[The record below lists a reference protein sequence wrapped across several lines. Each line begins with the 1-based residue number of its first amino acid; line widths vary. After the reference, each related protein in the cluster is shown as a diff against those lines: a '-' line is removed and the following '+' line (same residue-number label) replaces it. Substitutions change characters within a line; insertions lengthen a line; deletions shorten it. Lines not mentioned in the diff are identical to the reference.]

1 MNKLSE
7 IFKKK
12 AFISFITCGDPDL
25 DSTILFVDKMIE
37 AGVSLIELGIP
48 FSDPIA
54 EGDVI
59 SEADIRALKSK
70 TTTDKIFDAV
80 KKIRIKHKDFPLV
93 FMTYANPV
101 FSYGYD
107 KFFKKCEELNMLG
120 AIIPDLPFEERDE
133 AVIIAKKYNQTIIS
147 MIAPTSEDRIK
158 KIALKSEGF
167 IYLVSSLGVTGMRD
181 TFSSNLEDIVKKIKE
196 YTKTPVAIGF
206 GIKNEEQAYKMAKL
220 ADGAIVGSAIV
231 SIIAKYGS
239 DAAPY
244 VYEYCTKMVEACN
257 KAN

>member
-120 AIIPDLPFEERDE
+120 AIIPDLPFEERNE

-181 TFSSNLEDIVKKIKE
+181 TFSSNLEEIVKKIKE

>member
-1 MNKLSE
+1 MNRFDE
-7 IFKKK
+7 IFNKK

-25 DSTILFVDKMIE
+25 DSTIVFVDKMIE

-54 EGDVI
+54 EGEVI

-80 KKIRIKHKDFPLV
+80 KKIRLKHPSFPLI

-101 FSYGYD
+101 YSYGYD
-107 KFFKKCEELNMLG
+107 KFFKKCQELNMLG
-120 AIIPDLPFEERDE
+120 AIIPDLPYEEHDE
-133 AVIIAKKYNQTIIS
+133 AATVAKKYDQTIIS
-147 MIAPTSEDRIK
+147 MIAPTSEDRIE
-158 KIALKSEGF
+158 KIAKQAEGF

-181 TFSSNLEDIVKKIKE
+181 TFSSNLDEIVKKIKE
-196 YTKTPVAIGF
+196 FTKTPVAIGF
-206 GIKNEEQAYKMAKL
+206 GIKTEEQAYNMAKL
-220 ADGAIVGSAIV
+220 SDGAIVGSAIV
-231 SIIAKYGS
+231 SIIAKYGRE
-239 DAAPY
+239 AAPY
-244 VYEYCTKMVEACN
+244 IYEYSKKMVDACS

>member
-1 MNKLSE
+1 MNKFNE

-12 AFISFITCGDPDL
+12 AFIAFITAGDPDL
-25 DSTILFVDKMIE
+25 DSTIEFVDKMID

-54 EGDVI
+54 EGEVI
-59 SEADIRALKSK
+59 SEADIRALKAK

-80 KKIRIKHKDFPLV
+80 KKIRFKHKDFPLV

-101 FSYGYD
+101 YSYGYD

-120 AIIPDLPFEERDE
+120 SIIPDLPFEEHNE
-133 AVIIAKKYNQTIIS
+133 ASDIAKKYNQTIIS
-147 MIAPTSEDRIK
+147 MIAPTSEDRIE
-158 KIALKSEGF
+158 KIAKQAEGF

-181 TFSSNLEDIVKKIKE
+181 TFSSNLDEIVKKIKE
-196 YTKTPVAIGF
+196 FTNTPVAIGF
-206 GIKNEEQAYKMAKL
+206 GIKSEEQAYNMAKL
-220 ADGAIVGSAIV
+220 SNGAIVGSAIV
-231 SIIAKYGS
+231 SIIAKYGK
-239 DAAPY
+239 DASPY
-244 VYEYCTKMVEACN
+244 VYEFSKKMVDACN

>member
-12 AFISFITCGDPDL
+12 AFISFVTCGDPDL

-206 GIKNEEQAYKMAKL
+206 GIKNEEQAYNMAKL

>member
-12 AFISFITCGDPDL
+12 AFISFVTCGDPDL

-206 GIKNEEQAYKMAKL
+206 GIKNEEQAYNMTKL

>member
-1 MNKLSE
+1 MNKISE

>member
-70 TTTDKIFDAV
+70 TTTDKIFVAV

-181 TFSSNLEDIVKKIKE
+181 TFSSNLEEIVKKIKE

-206 GIKNEEQAYKMAKL
+206 GIKNEEQAYNMAKL

-231 SIIAKYGS
+231 SIIAKYGKG
-239 DAAPY
+239 AAPY

>member
-1 MNKLSE
+1 MNS
-7 IFKKK
+7 FNDVFNKK
-12 AFISFITCGDPDL
+12 AFIAFITCGDPDL
-25 DSTILFVDKMIE
+25 DSTINFVDKLIE
-37 AGVSLIELGIP
+37 AGVALIELGIP

-80 KKIRIKHKDFPLV
+80 KKIRIKHPNYPLV

-101 FSYGYD
+101 FSYGYN

-120 AIIPDLPFEERDE
+120 TIIPDLPYEEHEE
-133 AVIIAKKYNQTIIS
+133 AEIVASKYNQTIIS

-158 KIALKSEGF
+158 KIATNSKGF
-167 IYLVSSLGVTGMRD
+167 VYLVSSLGVTGMRD
-181 TFSSNLEDIVKKIKE
+181 TFSANLEDIVKKIRE

-206 GIKNEEQAYKMAKL
+206 GIKNEEQAYNMAKIS
-220 ADGAIVGSAIV
+220 DGVIVGSAIV
-231 SIIAKYGS
+231 NIIAKYGA
-239 DAAPY
+239 DASNYIYDYAK
-244 VYEYCTKMVEACN
+244 KMVEACN

>member
-181 TFSSNLEDIVKKIKE
+181 TFSSNLEEIVKKIKE